1 MREAKLLIAILI
13 LTSMSSGITVAAPA
27 TSTPDETGPL
37 FGGQSFDANV
47 SGFTTTNLSDLPP
60 IAEVYTA
67 TWCSNCLD
75 VEHALENIENETNL
89 QQYHIHRAINEAQD
103 PLGNIELDQ
112 RFHDRYGI
120 YAPPMV
126 VMNGSLM
133 KMGSVTDY
141 DSLESEYT
149 EMTQLAHLAGTG
161 NGSEGTSFFSWNST
175 SETTGVA
182 SWSIELENHSVD
194 TSLTY
199 TLSAYAWI
207 VEHSANFE
215 EGTNG
220 LGDYPDVVRGIIEL
234 GEITID
240 SGQMVGSGSSE
251 ITLPSAYD
259 GNDLSV
265 HLIYQFNIVAEEPLE
280 EEECLIPEGCE
291 EEESVPAASLVA
303 SLCVVLGAALSR
315 KNESQGK

>member
-1 MREAKLLIAILI
+1 MREAKLIIAILI
-13 LTSMSSGITVAAPA
+13 LTSLSSAVSVAAPS
-27 TSTPDETGPL
+27 TSTPEGVGPL
-37 FGGQSFDANV
+37 FGGQSFDANMSSV
-47 SGFTTTNLSDLPP
+47 TTANLSELPP

-67 TWCSNCLD
+67 TWCSNCVD
-75 VEHALENIENETNL
+75 VEHALEKIENDTHL
-89 QQYHIHRAINEAQD
+89 QQYHMHRAINEAQD
-103 PLGNIELDQ
+103 PLGSIELDQ

-120 YAPPMV
+120 YSPPMV

-133 KMGSVTDY
+133 KVGSVTDY

-149 EMTQLAHLAGTG
+149 EMAQSMNSFGLG
-161 NGSEGTSFFSWNST
+161 NPMDGTSFFSWNST

-182 SWSIELENHSVD
+182 SWALELKEHSLD
-194 TSLTY
+194 PNTTH
-199 TLSAYAWI
+199 TLSAYAWV

-240 SGQMVGSGSSE
+240 SDPIIGSGSSE
-251 ITLPSAYD
+251 ITLPAAYD

-265 HLIYQFNIVAEEPLE
+265 HLIYQFNAPVEEPLD

-291 EEESVPAASLVA
+291 EEERVPAASLLA
-303 SLCVVLGAALSR
+303 SLCVVGAAALSR
-315 KNESQGK
+315 RD

>member
-1 MREAKLLIAILI
+1 MREAKLIITILI
-13 LTSMSSGITVAAPA
+13 LTSLSSAVSVAAPS
-27 TSTPDETGPL
+27 TSTPEGVGPL
-37 FGGQSFDANV
+37 FGGQSFDANM
-47 SGFTTTNLSDLPP
+47 SGVTTTNLSELPP

-67 TWCSNCLD
+67 TWCSNCVD
-75 VEHALENIENETNL
+75 VEHALENIENDTHL
-89 QQYHIHRAINEAQD
+89 QQYHMHRAINEAQD
-103 PLGNIELDQ
+103 PLGSIELDQ

-120 YAPPMV
+120 YSPPMV

-133 KMGSVTDY
+133 KVGSVTNY

-149 EMTQLAHLAGTG
+149 EMTQSMDSFGLG
-161 NGSEGTSFFSWNST
+161 NPMDGTSFFSWNST

-182 SWSIELENHSVD
+182 SWALELKEHSLD
-194 TSLTY
+194 PNTTY

-240 SGQMVGSGSSE
+240 SDPIMGSGSSE
-251 ITLPSAYD
+251 ITLPAAYD

-265 HLIYQFNIVAEEPLE
+265 HLIYQFNAPVEEPLD

-291 EEESVPAASLVA
+291 EEERVPAASLLA
-303 SLCVVLGAALSR
+303 SLCVVGAAALSR
-315 KNESQGK
+315 RD

>member
-1 MREAKLLIAILI
+1 MREAKLIITILI
-13 LTSMSSGITVAAPA
+13 LTSLSSAVSVAAPS
-27 TSTPDETGPL
+27 TSTPEGVGPL
-37 FGGQSFDANV
+37 FGGQSFDANMSSV
-47 SGFTTTNLSDLPP
+47 TTTNLSELPP

-67 TWCSNCLD
+67 TWCSNCVD
-75 VEHALENIENETNL
+75 VEHALENIENDTHL
-89 QQYHIHRAINEAQD
+89 QQYHMHRAINEAQD
-103 PLGNIELDQ
+103 PLGSIELDQ

-120 YAPPMV
+120 YSPPMV

-133 KMGSVTDY
+133 KVGSVTDY

-149 EMTQLAHLAGTG
+149 EMAQSVDSFGLG
-161 NGSEGTSFFSWNST
+161 NPMDGTSFFSWNST
-175 SETTGVA
+175 GETTGVA
-182 SWSIELENHSVD
+182 SCALELKEHSIDSNTKH
-194 TSLTY
+194 

-240 SGQMVGSGSSE
+240 SDSIIGSGSSE
-251 ITLPSAYD
+251 ITLPAAYD

-265 HLIYQFNIVAEEPLE
+265 HLIYQFNAPVEEPLE

-291 EEESVPAASLVA
+291 EEESVPAASLLA
-303 SLCVVLGAALSR
+303 SLCVIGAAALSR
-315 KNESQGK
+315 RD